1 VSDIVVYRQVS
12 NFSATSWREQV
23 AIEPVLADRNNG
35 PYR

>member
-23 AIEPVLADRNNG
+23 AIEPDDDDIYVCLA
-35 PYR
+35 